1 MTLYLSVGFQF
12 RKNVVPTFLQ
22 RSILTLMSMYQLL
35 SLHLSSIQGMTS
47 KDPLY
52 YVDATLQEA
61 THDAFVMHLGVND
74 M

>member
-1 MTLYLSVGFQF
+1 
-12 RKNVVPTFLQ
+12 
-22 RSILTLMSMYQLL
+22 MYQLL